1 MLHQFVYI
9 SHQVDEFTL
18 EGLRE
23 LMIQSRAKNKRLE
36 LTGLLLFDPPLFFQV
51 LEGPEASIK
60 QIAAD
65 IKADKRHRD
74 MDIIYAN
81 DNLFER
87 EFSRWRMGFRFLGTG
102 DESSYQHLDER
113 VKRLLRMSNPNGQLA
128 HDALVEFSEMDT
140 KYFDLP

>member
-9 SHQVDEFTL
+9 SHQANEFSL

-23 LMIQSRAKNKRLE
+23 LMNQARTKNKRLE

-65 IKADKRHRD
+65 IRADTRHRD
-74 MDIIYAN
+74 MDIIYTN
-81 DNLFER
+81 DNLAER
-87 EFSRWRMGFRFLGTG
+87 EFSRWQMGFRFLGTG
-102 DESSYQHLDER
+102 DKSSYQHLDER
-113 VKRLLRMSNPNGQLA
+113 VKRLLRMSHSNGQLA
-128 HDALVEFSEMDT
+128 HDALVEFCEMDA